1 MLISEAGDGV
11 PLGALAPEPPDY
23 VRADDAYLS

>member
-1 MLISEAGDGV
+1 LLISEAGDGV

-23 VRADDAYLS
+23 MRADDAYLS